1 MREAIT
7 AGERLAVTL
16 RFLATG
22 ETYQSLQYQFRIS
35 ASTLTNLI
43 PEVCKAIFHVLKD
56 QYFSCPSTP
65 AEWCKIAAL
74 YRDRWQ
80 LPNCIGAA
88 DGKHIRILHPKNSGS
103 EFYNYKSFY
112 SIVLLAVVDADYK
125 FLYADVGCQGRI
137 SDGGVLKNS
146 SFWRNLVQG
155 MMYLKKFSYPVVF

>member
-22 ETYQSLQYQFRIS
+22 EAYQSLQYQFRIS
-35 ASTLTNLI
+35 ASTLTSLI
-43 PEVCKAIFHVLKD
+43 PEVCRAIFHVLKE

-65 AEWCKIAAL
+65 EEWSKVAAL

-88 DGKHIRILHPKNSGS
+88 DGKHIRIIHPKKLRIWV
-103 EFYNYKSFY
+103 FNYKGYY
-112 SIVLLAVVDADYK
+112 SIVLLAVVNADFK

-137 SDGGVLKNS
+137 SDGVVLKNS
-146 SFWRNLVQG
+146 SFWQKLVKG
-155 MMYLKKFSYPVVF
+155 RYTLCFPRY